1 VLGLNS
7 LASRGRRV
15 KLPHRATRRPGNPD
29 TGHVATKAREAIRQ
43 SRRDRINGSGG
54 EGDDRNFLS
63 CLVGGK
69 RSPLPIDFGRNAGVN
84 CQSRD
89 TSGFRA
95 INARQKIH
103 LREEHMLG
111 RALGGI
117 AAIAMSSWFSVAQA
131 QDIKLYAFSSGA
143 LTIGKG
149 ILQNL
154 APVEPPIQIP
164 VGFFVI
170 KHPKGN
176 VLFDTGNNDR
186 IIKDPSY
193 WGASFTALKPVNT
206 PDVAIDTQLGK
217 IDLKPDDIKYVVA
230 SHLHLD
236 HGGNVGKFPNSTI
249 VVQKDEIQNAFW
261 PKAGT
266 GGPYMIGDVLP
277 LRAENKDYPNAV
289 KMLQLEGDLDLF
301 GDGTLMVKRWVG
313 HTPGSQMMTVRL
325 KNTGL
330 IILTGDN
337 VYFRENVEKS
347 LPPNIVLAYNP
358 SGILAAY
365 EWIRH
370 VMATEKADFFTAHD
384 PDAFKAMKKAPEFYD

>member
-1 VLGLNS
+1 
-7 LASRGRRV
+7 
-15 KLPHRATRRPGNPD
+15 
-29 TGHVATKAREAIRQ
+29 
-43 SRRDRINGSGG
+43 
-54 EGDDRNFLS
+54 
-63 CLVGGK
+63 
-69 RSPLPIDFGRNAGVN
+69 
-84 CQSRD
+84 
-89 TSGFRA
+89 
-95 INARQKIH
+95 
-103 LREEHMLG
+103 MLG

-193 WGASFTALKPVNT
+193 WSASFTALKPVNT